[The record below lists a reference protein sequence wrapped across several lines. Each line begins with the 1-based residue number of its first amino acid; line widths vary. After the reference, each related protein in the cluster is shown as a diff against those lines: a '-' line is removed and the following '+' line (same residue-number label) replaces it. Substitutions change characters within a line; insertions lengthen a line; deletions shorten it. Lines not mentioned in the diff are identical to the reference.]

1 MTTENTAAT
10 SNPEPDRRVLLARIN
25 ARLALLREW
34 LSHHHGDEPYWWA
47 RQTTPAAAQRERL
60 FLRPTATQLHVE
72 RATSRGRIHGTWF
85 ASLDEQRAWLEKQSK
100 VAL

>member
-1 MTTENTAAT
+1 MTTENAAPSPT
-10 SNPEPDRRVLLARIN
+10 TIDIRMLLARTN

-47 RQTTPAAAQRERL
+47 RRTTPAAVQRERL
-60 FLRPTATQLHVE
+60 QLRPLATRMHVE

-85 ASLDEQRAWLEKQSK
+85 KTLDEQRAWLEKQGEL
-100 VAL
+100 AL

>member
-10 SNPEPDRRVLLARIN
+10 SNPERDRRVLLARTN

-47 RQTTPAAAQRERL
+47 RRTTPAAVQRERL
-60 FLRPTATQLHVE
+60 QLRPLATRLHVG
-72 RATSRGRIHGTWF
+72 RATARGRIHGTWF
-85 ASLDEQRAWLEKQSK
+85 QTLDEQKAWLEEQGEL
-100 VAL
+100 AL